1 MALYFQLA
9 MHFYNVVKMLPKY
22 YFAVIMHMYLLVRE
36 SSFSSICKIMFVLIT
51 AIADSQCPILVEFL
65 FKEVTKINVLL
76 TSSCIQV
83 LV

>member
-22 YFAVIMHMYLLVRE
+22 YFAVIIHMYLLVTE

-51 AIADSQCPILVEFL
+51 AIEFPYEGNSL
-65 FKEVTKINVLL
+65 QTVSAPFWLSF
-76 TSSCIQV
+76 SSRKLQKLMYC
-83 LV
+83 